1 MTVVLDT
8 SALIYWT
15 LNPSKLT
22 RDAANAIAAA
32 TRIVISSISIWEI
45 GIKVQKGKL
54 TIPLSIDDFAQRLQ
68 TVRGVELLPVETET
82 WLANLALSWSHRDP
96 ADRTIVAAAMLLG
109 APLIT
114 SDREIRRFYAQTI
127 W

>member
-45 GIKVQKGKL
+45 GINVQKGKL
-54 TIPLSIDDFAQRLQ
+54 TIPLPIEEFTQRLQ
-68 TVRGVELLPVETET
+68 TVRGVELLAVKTET

-96 ADRTIVAAAMLLG
+96 ADRTIVATAMLLG

>member
-1 MTVVLDT
+1 MTIVLDT

-15 LNPSKLT
+15 LDPAKLT
-22 RDAANAIAAA
+22 PDAANAIAAA
-32 TRIVISSISIWEI
+32 TRIVVSSISIWEI

-54 TIPLSIDDFAQRLQ
+54 TIPLPIDQFAGRLQ
-68 TVRGVELLPVETET
+68 TVRGVELLAVDTET
-82 WLANLALSWSHRDP
+82 WLANIALSWSHRDP
-96 ADRTIVAAAMLLG
+96 ADRTIVATAMLLG

-114 SDREIRRFYAQTI
+114 SDRAIKRFYAQTI

>member
-32 TRIVISSISIWEI
+32 TRIVVSSISIWEI

-96 ADRTIVAAAMLLG
+96 ADRTIVATAMLLG

>member
-15 LNPSKLT
+15 LDPSKLT

-32 TRIVISSISIWEI
+32 TRILVSSISIWEI

-68 TVRGVELLPVETET
+68 TVRGVELLRVETET
-82 WLANLALSWSHRDP
+82 
-96 ADRTIVAAAMLLG
+96 
-109 APLIT
+109 
-114 SDREIRRFYAQTI
+114 
-127 W
+127 

>member
-22 RDAANAIAAA
+22 PDAANAIAAA
-32 TRIVISSISIWEI
+32 TRIVVSSISIWEI

-54 TIPLSIDDFAQRLQ
+54 TIPLPIDDFAQRLQ

-96 ADRTIVAAAMLLG
+96 ADRTIVATAMLLG